1 MMVHEAQ
8 RDVTHL
14 ATGDT
19 TSVVLFKQPVFVL
32 FFLSIESF
40 LP

>member
-1 MMVHEAQ
+1 MRVHEAQ

-14 ATGDT
+14 ATDDT

-32 FFLSIESF
+32 VVLRIESF
-40 LP
+40 